1 MDISVIVCT
10 FNRHKSLAR
19 TLDSLVASTLPA
31 SVEWEVIVVDNNS
44 TDATPDLVRRYAD
57 AHPSRVRYVFEATQG
72 KSYSLNKAVRGARGA
87 ILAFADDDVVVEP
100 TWMWKLTQPLI
111 EGRWSGVGG
120 RVIPEWAAA
129 PPRWIPFNER
139 YGLAPLGVFNL
150 GTAAGPLTEAPFGC
164 NMAFRR
170 SMFETHGLFRVDLGP
185 CETSDGSPWQRG
197 GLPIWTANRPP
208 RMGEDSEFCQR
219 LLDRGE
225 ALYYE
230 PAAVVHHWVA
240 ADRLR
245 KQYFLAWW
253 FEKGRAEVRQV
264 GAKPGTRLY
273 LGRIPA
279 YHLRSMAVW
288 TARWLLGLGPRNR
301 FRSKL
306 LVWKKLGETLEFYRG
321 MAKPPSGPR
330 AEQAG

>member
-129 PPRWIPFNER
+129 PPRWIP
-139 YGLAPLGVFNL
+139 
-150 GTAAGPLTEAPFGC
+150 
-164 NMAFRR
+164 
-170 SMFETHGLFRVDLGP
+170 
-185 CETSDGSPWQRG
+185 
-197 GLPIWTANRPP
+197 
-208 RMGEDSEFCQR
+208 
-219 LLDRGE
+219 
-225 ALYYE
+225 
-230 PAAVVHHWVA
+230 
-240 ADRLR
+240 
-245 KQYFLAWW
+245 
-253 FEKGRAEVRQV
+253 
-264 GAKPGTRLY
+264 
-273 LGRIPA
+273 
-279 YHLRSMAVW
+279 
-288 TARWLLGLGPRNR
+288 
-301 FRSKL
+301 
-306 LVWKKLGETLEFYRG
+306 
-321 MAKPPSGPR
+321 
-330 AEQAG
+330 